1 MNEELSAREQI
12 IFTML
17 RRRKQVPVDDILR
30 KLREEGLQ
38 LSAKRSTHSL
48 AGMMKYLTAKAC
60 QDGWIISMIDG
71 GRGAGNK
78 ATYKMTKR
86 F

>member
-1 MNEELSAREQI
+1 MNEELSARERI
-12 IFTML
+12 IFNL
-17 RRRKQVPVDDILR
+17 LKRRKQVPVDDIIQRLAEA
-30 KLREEGLQ
+30 KLPLI
-38 LSAKRSTHSL
+38 AKRTTHSL